1 MKKVLIIKGFIAALI
16 IAVLGQLTS
25 CQNEDGF
32 TQESTEKVNL
42 IDYDVTKVP
51 CEETEEEQF
60 LRKKAYEVIDKHV
73 SIKNGLFVLDV
84 TNGESIGLSE
94 RVFIYY
100 KNRMQ
105 ESNALLSAQGI
116 VKNQIGEKTIEIYNA
131 SNFVGERASGGVTK
145 LVLNWASFELYISN
159 SDCKKIALGSEIT
172 AVLSA
177 AIPDPSISKIATI
190 VAGLCGIAFNQFADN
205 YPNGIIFSCEIIPV
219 PIIGCYNDWSF
230 KGQ

>member
-177 AIPDPSISKIATI
+177 A
-190 VAGLCGIAFNQFADN
+190 
-205 YPNGIIFSCEIIPV
+205 
-219 PIIGCYNDWSF
+219 
-230 KGQ
+230 

>member
-1 MKKVLIIKGFIAALI
+1 
-16 IAVLGQLTS
+16 
-25 CQNEDGF
+25 
-32 TQESTEKVNL
+32 
-42 IDYDVTKVP
+42 
-51 CEETEEEQF
+51 
-60 LRKKAYEVIDKHV
+60 
-73 SIKNGLFVLDV
+73 
-84 TNGESIGLSE
+84 
-94 RVFIYY
+94 
-100 KNRMQ
+100 MQ

-116 VKNQIGEKTIEIYNA
+116 VKNQIGEKSIEIYNA
-131 SNFVGERASGGVTK
+131 SNFIGERASGGVTK

-205 YPNGIIFSCEIIPV
+205 YPNGIIISCEIIPV

>member
-1 MKKVLIIKGFIAALI
+1 MKKVLIIKGFIAASI

-51 CEETEEEQF
+51 CEETEEDQL
-60 LRKKAYEVIDKHV
+60 LRKKAYEAIDKHV

-84 TNGESIGLSE
+84 ANGESIGLSE
-94 RVFIYY
+94 RVFTYY

-116 VKNQIGEKTIEIYNA
+116 VKNQIGEKSIEIIL
-131 SNFVGERASGGVTK
+131 R
-145 LVLNWASFELYISN
+145 
-159 SDCKKIALGSEIT
+159 
-172 AVLSA
+172 
-177 AIPDPSISKIATI
+177 
-190 VAGLCGIAFNQFADN
+190 
-205 YPNGIIFSCEIIPV
+205 
-219 PIIGCYNDWSF
+219 
-230 KGQ
+230 